1 VIPTKMDLSVEE
13 NSMLVSLTLKTLGD
27 LTIVQMNVKPSI
39 VLKNGSLMIV
49 NVKDLKLVLILKTTL
64 ESN

>member
-1 VIPTKMDLSVEE
+1 MDLSVEE